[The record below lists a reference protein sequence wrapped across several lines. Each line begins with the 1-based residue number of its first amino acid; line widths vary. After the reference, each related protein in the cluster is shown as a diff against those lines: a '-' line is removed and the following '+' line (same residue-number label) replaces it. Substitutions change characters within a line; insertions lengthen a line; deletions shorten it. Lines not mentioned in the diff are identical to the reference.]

1 MSAITVDGRQRSS
14 SIAVLHGVG
23 GEDCGW
29 IIRGVL
35 RPLCFLHTSRLA
47 HTRFVMRKIWQKS
60 RGESEGIHSMVK
72 EGKVIEVP
80 FMLRGHIT
88 SSINN
93 QSIIKNVDLS
103 YRFLHNLSRFT
114 CRVWP
119 WRIVRKWA
127 TVHLSILTMAAVL
140 RKKKAPGGALRQRP
154 RPALTFSPVRTPF
167 TTE

>member
-1 MSAITVDGRQRSS
+1 MSAITVDGRQRSY

-93 QSIIKNVDLS
+93 QSIIKNDDLS

-127 TVHLSILTMAAVL
+127 TVHLSIL
-140 RKKKAPGGALRQRP
+140 RKRREEPSVKDLGQHSLSHPSELHLQQ
-154 RPALTFSPVRTPF
+154 SN
-167 TTE
+167 